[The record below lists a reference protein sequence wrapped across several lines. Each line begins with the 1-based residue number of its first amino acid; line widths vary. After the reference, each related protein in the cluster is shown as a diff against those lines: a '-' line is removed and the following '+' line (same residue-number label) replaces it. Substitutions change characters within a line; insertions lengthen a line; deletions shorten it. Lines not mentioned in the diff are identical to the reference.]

1 MSLKKKKK
9 KQQNVIVTVV
19 EIFGYS
25 IYQADP
31 LAGSYLSSFKEQY
44 AERDVEL
51 SLNSVFT
58 YICKSTYYFY
68 RWLVS

>member
-1 MSLKKKKK
+1 MKEGKNMFLWFKLFQTDKEDCHWKKKKK
-9 KQQNVIVTVV
+9 WQNVIVTVV

-44 AERDVEL
+44 AERDAEL
-51 SLNSVFT
+51 S
-58 YICKSTYYFY
+58 
-68 RWLVS
+68 